1 MKPTLLV
8 LFTFV
13 TFTQALAL
21 STYTVKQGD
30 TLNRISKNLGF
41 SVEALQAQNPAL
53 KNPHSLQ
60 IGQVLKLPEKSQ
72 KLTTTQKPVV
82 QKASFDQQGWTW
94 PAQGR
99 MVSGFGYRKMVVA
112 GTNWHPAIDIM
123 GKTGSPILAARP
135 GVVLESRWDA
145 TGYGYMV
152 LIDHG
157 GGLKTRYSHNSKL
170 LVRVGQQVQQGQTIA
185 LMGQTGF
192 ATVPHLDFRVYVAG
206 KEINPM
212 TLY

>member
-1 MKPTLLV
+1 MKPTLFLI
-8 LFTFV
+8 V
-13 TFTQALAL
+13 TSLLLTQALAQQ
-21 STYTVKQGD
+21 TYTVKQGD
-30 TLNRISKNLGF
+30 TLSRISQKLGV
-41 SVEALQAQNPAL
+41 SLEALQTVNPQL
-53 KNPHSLQ
+53 SSPHSLKM
-60 IGQVLKLPEKSQ
+60 GQVLKLPTRTSRSNTAKATV
-72 KLTTTQKPVV
+72 K
-82 QKASFDQQGWTW
+82 KASFDQRSWTW

-135 GVVLESRWDA
+135 GTVTEARWDA

-157 GGLKTRYSHNSKL
+157 DGLKTRYSHNSKL
-170 LVRVGQQVQQGQTIA
+170 LVTPGQQVQQGQTIA

-192 ATVPHLDFRVYVAG
+192 ATVPHLDFRVYVSG